1 MGIVIGAPNTIKGT
15 TGSQLLEWASVPRQP
30 ALEPEHHRGRLV
42 PGLRGADVPRGRGA
56 VTERIRFMSNVMIA
70 PARSTAELERD
81 VMGGWTPCASTSS
94 STTPR

>member
-1 MGIVIGAPNTIKGT
+1 MGFRAEAAGFSSLSTIGAVSYPDYEELTHF
-15 TGSQLLEWASVPRQP
+15 A
-30 ALEPEHHRGRLV
+30 A
-42 PGLRGADVPRGRGA
+42 AGA

-81 VMGGWTPCASTSS
+81 VMGGWRPCASTSS